1 MPIEH
6 RMVARSLRY
15 LQVLVNRK
23 KDPIPKWVVAF
34 IFLFVSVEMRSPPPP
49 PWEVYRGSEAQ
60 HFQSCNYLNISY
72 TTF

>member
-34 IFLFVSVEMRSPPPP
+34 IFLFVSVEMRSPPPLHGKSTGD
-49 PWEVYRGSEAQ
+49 RR
-60 HFQSCNYLNISY
+60 LN
-72 TTF
+72 TFSLVIT

>member
-49 PWEVYRGSEAQ
+49 SMGSLQ
-60 HFQSCNYLNISY
+60 GIGGSTLSVF
-72 TTF
+72 